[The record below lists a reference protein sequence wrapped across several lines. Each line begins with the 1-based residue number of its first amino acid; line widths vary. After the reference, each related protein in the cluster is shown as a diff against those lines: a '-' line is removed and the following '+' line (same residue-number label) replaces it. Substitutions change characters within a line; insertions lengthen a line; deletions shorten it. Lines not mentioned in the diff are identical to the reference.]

1 MAKAFSHINGNSM
14 FYFPSTPNPNRSF
27 PLLLPF
33 SKPFRVTSI
42 SMSCNQSYW
51 ASISDDIEAHL
62 KQAIPVREPL
72 AVFEPMHHLMFA
84 APRSSAPALCVAACE
99 LVGGHRDQA
108 LPAASAIHVVYA
120 ASFSHEHLPLTES
133 SRPKSKVEHVYG
145 PSIELQIGDALIP
158 FGLELLAQSD
168 DPTQNNSERI
178 LRVMVEITRA
188 MGSQGMIRGQ
198 FYQVEPYGSDEN
210 ESSRIEQMERVSEK
224 YEGTLYGC
232 AAACGAIIGGGS
244 EEEIERMRKY
254 GSYIG
259 KIHGIANR
267 SGSIG
272 IGIGIGKDL
281 MRRMVGELRNLAT
294 NNELRGFNEAKV
306 EAILN
311 SQFSLIDSSC
321 ND

>member
-1 MAKAFSHINGNSM
+1 MAKAFSHINANPM
-14 FYFPSTPNPNRSF
+14 FYFPSRPNPNRSF
-27 PLLLPF
+27 PLLL
-33 SKPFRVTSI
+33 PFRVTSI

-51 ASISDDIEAHL
+51 ASIEAHL
-62 KQAIPVREPL
+62 KQAIPLREPL
-72 AVFEPMHHLMFA
+72 SVFEPMHHLMFA

-99 LVGGHRDQA
+99 LVGGHRDKA

-145 PSIELQIGDALIP
+145 PSMELQIGDALIP

-188 MGSQGMIRGQ
+188 MGSQGMIQGQ
-198 FYQVEPYGSDEN
+198 FYQVEHYESDEE

-232 AAACGAIIGGGS
+232 AGACGAIMGGGS

-259 KIHGIANR
+259 KIHGIGNR

-272 IGIGIGKDL
+272 KDL
-281 MRRMVGELRNLAT
+281 MRKMVGELRKLAT
-294 NNELRGFNEAKV
+294 NELRGFSEAKV
-306 EAILN
+306 EAMLN
-311 SQFSLIDSSC
+311 SQFSL